1 MGLLKRALLFL
12 VLALI
17 MALFGFGN
25 LAACFADIAKVLFA
39 IFVVVM
45 LILFILGLTAY
56 RTVAGPP

>member
-1 MGLLKRALLFL
+1 MGLLKWAIVFL

-17 MALFGFGN
+17 AALFGYGN
-25 LAACFADIAKVLFA
+25 VAEGFADLAKVLFA

-45 LILFILGLTAY
+45 LILFFLGLTAY